1 MADCTCADPNAVVRA
16 LTGSGGVGP
25 SISASTEWGAE
36 HLDQTIRGEA
46 LGVST
51 QGTGIAAG
59 ASNANAGSGP
69 GEHGAIGS
77 LRFCNWA
84 APEYGTGGES
94 IWTNVWQAA
103 QLAIAILNSTIQQ
116 QIADKQM
123 DLAEG
128 YYEQAKYK
136 LDRFMNKYKPLEIA
150 LLNEVSS
157 VKEPE
162 MDCDDDR
169 ERAENAVNT
178 AYDYISN
185 YVGTKARQLRL
196 CIDDSIISQ
205 LDHGRAL
212 MLVDTENYNLRDD
225 TWFTDYKSD
234 QRWGRRSNV
243 LNLGRNLGSIAKQYG
258 DVSRAM
264 MNDVGG
270 LFDKATAS
278 LSMALGYYGTRFD
291 TFYPTTYLGSGGGA
305 SNIMNVGTS
314 SGTVNAASGGF

>member
-1 MADCTCADPNAVVRA
+1 MADCTCADPNKVAEAIKNHMNQTSNAIEV
-16 LTGSGGVGP
+16 
-25 SISASTEWGAE
+25 SART
-36 HLDQTIRGEA
+36 LDETLFGQS

-51 QGTGIAAG
+51 KGTGVAAG
-59 ASNANAGSGP
+59 ASNAGNGP
-69 GEHGAIGS
+69 GEHGAVGS

-84 APEYGTGGES
+84 APEYGTQGEMS
-94 IWTNVWQAA
+94 WTNLWRAA
-103 QLAIAILNSTIQQ
+103 QLAIALLNATMQQ

-150 LLNEVSS
+150 LLKEVSTTP
-157 VKEPE
+157 EPV
-162 MDCDDDR
+162 MDCEDDR
-169 ERAENAVNT
+169 SRAEQAVNT
-178 AYDYISN
+178 SYDYISK
-185 YVGTKARQLRL
+185 YVGVKAKQLRL

-225 TWFTDYKSD
+225 IWFTDYKSD
-234 QRWGRRSNV
+234 KRWGRRSNV

-264 MNDVGG
+264 MNDVSA
-270 LFDKATAS
+270 LYNKATGA

-291 TFYPTTYLGSGGGA
+291 TAYPSTYLGSAGGA
-305 SNIMNVGTS
+305 GNIMMVGTNNA
-314 SGTVNAASGGF
+314 TTNAAAGGF

>member
-1 MADCTCADPNAVVRA
+1 MADCTCADPNKVAQA
-16 LTGSGGVGP
+16 LNGSDSSVA
-25 SISASTEWGAE
+25 SKISSSTEWGAE
-36 HLDQTIRGEA
+36 HLDQTIRGDA

-51 QGTGIAAG
+51 KGTGIAAG
-59 ASNANAGSGP
+59 ASNAGGGQ

-84 APEYGTGGES
+84 APEYGTQGES
-94 IWTNVWQAA
+94 LWTNLWQAA
-103 QLAIAILNSTIQQ
+103 QLAIALLNATIQQ

-128 YYEQAKYK
+128 YYDQAKFK
-136 LDRFMNKYKPLEIA
+136 LDRFMNKYKPLEVA
-150 LLNEVSS
+150 LLKEVSTAP
-157 VKEPE
+157 EPTMNCE
-162 MDCDDDR
+162 DDR
-169 ERAENAVNT
+169 SRAEQAVNT
-178 AYDYISN
+178 SYDYISK
-185 YVGTKARQLRL
+185 YVGVKAKQLRL

-234 QRWGRRSNV
+234 KRWGRRSNV

-264 MNDVGG
+264 MADVSG
-270 LFDKATAS
+270 LANKAAGALT
-278 LSMALGYYGTRFD
+278 MALGYYGTRFD
-291 TFYPTTYLGSGGGA
+291 TAYPTTYLGSAGGA
-305 SNIMNVGTS
+305 GNIMNVGTANV
-314 SGTVNAASGGF
+314 TTNAAAGGF